1 MYMHICM
8 HIEMVVLTHMHNL
21 SSMSRYVHTCMHV
34 SRNGCVPVNMHNLSS
49 LSLDVYTYIYVDRN
63 GCVIILGFHQIKL
76 LKVGYLRSES
86 VQVPFRRTESKKKIS
101 KFDASTVVKHTVLSL
116 RRQTT
121 RPKQKK
127 KVIKRLMKFRRNTKE
142 PNDL

>member
-1 MYMHICM
+1 MNPYKYPL
-8 HIEMVVLTHMHNL
+8 EE
-21 SSMSRYVHTCMHV
+21 
-34 SRNGCVPVNMHNLSS
+34 
-49 LSLDVYTYIYVDRN
+49 
-63 GCVIILGFHQIKL
+63 QKA
-76 LKVGYLRSES
+76 
-86 VQVPFRRTESKKKIS
+86 KKKIS